1 MEDYI
6 TIIYATAILSNKS
19 IVCRVWDVASI
30 NGWISRRKSCC
41 EREFKDRTRAL
52 LCAVAVNTSTL
63 TRAILKVQKLY
74 VRPSFEY
81 STSGRAGMRPRAL
94 THVKHPSRVCTCT
107 RVHGHNSKIYVA
119 YLRVR
124 KARTFTG
131 VREIIY
137 SGIDFLASDALSCH
151 SALTIHLQ
159 RPARLARSL
168 AALIS
173 RNGERLADAFSA
185 NERQNDAALFR
196 ARENTTVQNY

>member
-1 MEDYI
+1 MRDYI
-6 TIIYATAILSNKS
+6 TVIYGNATVILSNKS

-41 EREFKDRTRAL
+41 KREFKDRTRAL

-74 VRPSFEY
+74 VWPSFEY
-81 STSGRAGMRPRAL
+81 STSGRAGMRPRVL
-94 THVKHPSRVCTCT
+94 THVKHPSRVYTCT
-107 RVHGHNSKIYVA
+107 HVLGHNSKIYVA
-119 YLRVR
+119 YLRAR

-159 RPARLARSL
+159 RSARLAR
-168 AALIS
+168 
-173 RNGERLADAFSA
+173 RLAKRRETRIDAFSA
-185 NERQNDAALFR
+185 NDAALFR
-196 ARENTTVQNY
+196 ARENTNVQNY